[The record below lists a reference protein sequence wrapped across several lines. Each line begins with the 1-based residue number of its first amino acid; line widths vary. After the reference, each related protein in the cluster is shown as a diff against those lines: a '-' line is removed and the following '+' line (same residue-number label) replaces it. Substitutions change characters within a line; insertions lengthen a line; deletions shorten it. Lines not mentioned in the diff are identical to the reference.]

1 MSGFSDYIVYLD
13 ESGSPNLEGDRADF
27 PIFVLTS
34 ICIKKDIYINEVVP
48 ALQSLKFK
56 YFGHDQTILHER
68 EIRRKSGAFAFLQTD
83 AKLRT
88 EFLTDISQ
96 LIENQNFEIL
106 ACVIDKKTL
115 RKNYHN
121 PFDPYKLALLFSMEQ
136 IALRLENLNQCGKT
150 IHVIAE
156 SRGKT
161 EDKELE
167 LEFRRIAD
175 GSTVLPLN
183 QPKLL
188 REFDWQ
194 ILFSNK
200 KSNSAGL
207 QLADLVARPIGIHI
221 LRPKQDNKAYKII
234 EKKNP
239 SIIHFP

>member
-13 ESGSPNLEGDRADF
+13 ESGSPNLEADSTDF
-27 PIFVLTS
+27 PVFVLACVLMNKNTYAEQ
-34 ICIKKDIYINEVVP
+34 IVP
-48 ALQSLKFK
+48 AMQKFKFK
-56 YFGHDQTILHER
+56 YLGHDQIILHEHG
-68 EIRRKSGAFAFLQTD
+68 IRRQIDKFAFLRTNK
-83 AKLRT
+83 KLRDS
-88 EFLTDISQ
+88 FLSNLSDLMEQSS
-96 LIENQNFEIL
+96 FEIIT
-106 ACVIDKKTL
+106 CIIDKKAMH
-115 RKNYHN
+115 KNNSDY
-121 PFDPYKLALLFSMEQ
+121 PDPYKLALFYCMEQ
-136 IALRLENLNQCGKT
+136 IALRLKNLNQCGKI

-156 SRGKT
+156 SRNKI

-167 LEFRRIAD
+167 LEFRRITD
-175 GSTVLPLN
+175 GNTVLPLN

-207 QLADLVARPIGIHI
+207 QLADLVARPIGIHN
-221 LRPKQDNKAYKII
+221 LRPKQNNKAYEII